1 MINFLKYRWLTAIL
15 SFVMLSTFIIAFAY
29 KHYTRGHAFIY
40 SVEFT
45 GGTQI
50 LLRFAKPISGE
61 KIAGLL
67 EAAGWPGATTRDFS
81 DTEIL
86 VRVKDFSDDP
96 EGLAEKMRVKL
107 GDLLPDNP
115 ATTIG
120 SDSVG
125 SGVGKS
131 MQYKSVQAIL
141 AALLSMMLYVA
152 FRFSGGRRDT
162 FNFSKSIAFAAGTF
176 VSLFHDALIVL
187 LLYLLMDKEI
197 SAQVIGA
204 ILMGL
209 AYSIND
215 TIVIFARIRENLE
228 KLKDSSVERII
239 NISLNE
245 TLRRTI
251 LTTFATLLVVVSLFI
266 FGGETL
272 RSFAFSLL
280 IGMVFGIY
288 STIFI
293 ASPVVLHL
301 YQK

>member
-1 MINFLKYRWLTAIL
+1 MINFLKYRSLTAVL
-15 SFVMLSTFIIAFAY
+15 SFLMLSTFIIAFAY
-29 KHYTRGHAFIY
+29 KHYSRGHAFTY

-61 KIAGLL
+61 KVAGLL

-81 DTEIL
+81 PTEIL

-96 EGLAEKMRVKL
+96 EGLAEKMRSKL
-107 GDLLPDNP
+107 GELLPDNP
-115 ATTIG
+115 ATTAG

-131 MQYKSVQAIL
+131 MQYRSALGIL
-141 AALLSMMLYVA
+141 AGLLLMMVYIA
-152 FRFSGGRRDT
+152 IRFKS
-162 FNFSKSIAFAAGTF
+162 FSFAMGAF

-187 LLYLLMDKEI
+187 LIYLLFDKEI
-197 SAQVIGA
+197 SLQVIGA

-209 AYSIND
+209 GYSIND
-215 TIVIFARIRENLE
+215 TIVIFSRIRENLQ
-228 KLKDSSVERII
+228 KLKDLSVEEVI

-251 LTTFATLLVVVSLFI
+251 LTTFATLLVVLALFL

-280 IGMVFGIY
+280 VGMVFGIY
-288 STIFI
+288 STIYI